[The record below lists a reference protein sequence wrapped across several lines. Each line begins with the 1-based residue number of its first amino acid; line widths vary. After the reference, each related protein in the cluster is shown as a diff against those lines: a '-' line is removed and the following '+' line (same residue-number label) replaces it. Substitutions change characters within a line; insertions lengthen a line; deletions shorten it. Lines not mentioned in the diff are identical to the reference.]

1 MYFAASKLSADS
13 VMQILLYHGEMCPS
27 VVLSFYLLGLK
38 CSQEEEKKKKK
49 RNKTSWGLEDFSYSN
64 LKL

>member
-38 CSQEEEKKKKK
+38 CSQEEEKKKETKLAGAW
-49 RNKTSWGLEDFSYSN
+49 KTSLTAI
-64 LKL
+64 

>member
-38 CSQEEEKKKKK
+38 CSQEEEKKK

>member
-49 RNKTSWGLEDFSYSN
+49 KKQY
-64 LKL
+64 